1 MRLKP
6 VLWIT
11 CKLPDEVVEPLKAW
25 ADVRQWPTVEV
36 NMPHDKL
43 VEIIKEAEILWTI
56 MDNQV
61 SRELIESA
69 PNLKLICN
77 LAVGYN
83 NIDVAAA
90 KEFGVAVTNTP
101 GVLTDTTADL
111 AFTLMLTTARR
122 IVEASDEL
130 RNGDWTYWGVNQL
143 AGVDIFGAKLGI
155 IGMGRIGEA
164 VAHRAKGFNMD
175 VIYHNRSRKI
185 EAEEQFG
192 FEYRALDD
200 LLSES
205 DFIVVLTPLTP
216 ETKGLIGE
224 RELALMKNSAVLI
237 NVARGGIVQEDAL
250 YNALKNNIIWA
261 AGSDVF
267 EKEPIDLDHPLLTL
281 KNLVALPHIGS
292 ATLRTRKNM
301 MEMNIQ
307 SMISYSKGN
316 PIDHRV
322 V

>member
-175 VIYHNRSRKI
+175 VIYHNRSRKV

-224 RELALMKNSAVLI
+224 RELELMKNSAVLI

-250 YNALKNNIIWA
+250 YNALKNNVIWA

-267 EKEPIDLDHPLLTL
+267 EKEPIDLNHPLLTL
-281 KNLVALPHIGS
+281 KNFVALPHIGS

-322 V
+322 I

>member
-25 ADVRQWPTVEV
+25 TDVRQWPTVEV

-281 KNLVALPHIGS
+281 KNFVALPHIGS

>member
-83 NIDVAAA
+83 NIDVVAA

-175 VIYHNRSRKI
+175 VIYHNRSRKV

-224 RELALMKNSAVLI
+224 REFALMKNSAVLI

-250 YNALKNNIIWA
+250 YNALKNNVIWA

-267 EKEPIDLDHPLLTL
+267 EKEPIDLNHPLLTL
-281 KNLVALPHIGS
+281 KNFVALPHIGS

-322 V
+322 I

>member
-83 NIDVAAA
+83 NIDVVAA

-175 VIYHNRSRKI
+175 VIYHNRSRKV

-250 YNALKNNIIWA
+250 YNALKNNVIWA

-267 EKEPIDLDHPLLTL
+267 EKEPIDLNHPLLTL
-281 KNLVALPHIGS
+281 KNFVALPHIGS

-322 V
+322 I

>member
-36 NMPHDKL
+36 NMPHNKL

-83 NIDVAAA
+83 NIDVVAA

-175 VIYHNRSRKI
+175 VIYHNRSRKV

-250 YNALKNNIIWA
+250 YNALKNNVIWA

-267 EKEPIDLDHPLLTL
+267 EKEPIDLNHPLLTL
-281 KNLVALPHIGS
+281 KNFVALPHIGS

-322 V
+322 I

>member
-83 NIDVAAA
+83 NIDVVAA

-175 VIYHNRSRKI
+175 VIYHNRSRKF

-250 YNALKNNIIWA
+250 YNALKNNVIWA

-267 EKEPIDLDHPLLTL
+267 EKEPIDLNHPLLTL
-281 KNLVALPHIGS
+281 KNFVALPHIGS

-322 V
+322 I

>member
-1 MRLKP
+1 
-6 VLWIT
+6 
-11 CKLPDEVVEPLKAW
+11 
-25 ADVRQWPTVEV
+25 
-36 NMPHDKL
+36 
-43 VEIIKEAEILWTI
+43 
-56 MDNQV
+56 
-61 SRELIESA
+61 
-69 PNLKLICN
+69 
-77 LAVGYN
+77 
-83 NIDVAAA
+83 
-90 KEFGVAVTNTP
+90 
-101 GVLTDTTADL
+101 
-111 AFTLMLTTARR
+111 
-122 IVEASDEL
+122 
-130 RNGDWTYWGVNQL
+130 
-143 AGVDIFGAKLGI
+143 
-155 IGMGRIGEA
+155 
-164 VAHRAKGFNMD
+164 
-175 VIYHNRSRKI
+175 SRKV

-224 RELALMKNSAVLI
+224 REFALMKNSAVLI

-250 YNALKNNIIWA
+250 YNALKNNVIWA

-267 EKEPIDLDHPLLTL
+267 EKEPIDLNHPLLTL
-281 KNLVALPHIGS
+281 KNFVALPHIGS

-322 V
+322 I

>member
-175 VIYHNRSRKI
+175 VIYHNRSRKV

-250 YNALKNNIIWA
+250 YNALKNNVIWA

-267 EKEPIDLDHPLLTL
+267 EKEPIDLNHPLLTL
-281 KNLVALPHIGS
+281 KNFVALPHIGS

-322 V
+322 I

>member
-1 MRLKP
+1 MKP

-83 NIDVAAA
+83 NIDVVAA

-175 VIYHNRSRKI
+175 VIYHNRSRKV

-250 YNALKNNIIWA
+250 YNALKNNVIWA

-267 EKEPIDLDHPLLTL
+267 EKEPIDLNHPLLTL
-281 KNLVALPHIGS
+281 KNFVALPHIGS

-322 V
+322 I

>member
-25 ADVRQWPTVEV
+25 ADVRQWPTVKV

-281 KNLVALPHIGS
+281 KNFVALPHIGS

>member
-83 NIDVAAA
+83 NIDVVAA

-175 VIYHNRSRKI
+175 VIYHNRSRKV

-267 EKEPIDLDHPLLTL
+267 EKEPIDLNHPLLTL
-281 KNLVALPHIGS
+281 KNFVALPHIGS

-322 V
+322 I

>member
-1 MRLKP
+1 MKP

-175 VIYHNRSRKI
+175 VIYHNRSRKV

-250 YNALKNNIIWA
+250 YNALKNNVIWA

-267 EKEPIDLDHPLLTL
+267 EKEPIDLNHPLLTL
-281 KNLVALPHIGS
+281 KNFVALPHIGS

-322 V
+322 I

>member
-267 EKEPIDLDHPLLTL
+267 EKEPIDLNHPLLTL
-281 KNLVALPHIGS
+281 KNFVALPHIGS

>member
-175 VIYHNRSRKI
+175 VIYHNRSRKV

-250 YNALKNNIIWA
+250 YNALKNNVIWA

-267 EKEPIDLDHPLLTL
+267 EKEPIDLNHPLLTL
-281 KNLVALPHIGS
+281 KNFVALPHIGS

>member
-281 KNLVALPHIGS
+281 KNFVALPHIGS

>member
-1 MRLKP
+1 MKP

-175 VIYHNRSRKI
+175 VIYHNRSRKV

-250 YNALKNNIIWA
+250 YNALKSNVIWA

-267 EKEPIDLDHPLLTL
+267 EKEPIDLNHPLLTL
-281 KNLVALPHIGS
+281 KNFVALPHIGS

-322 V
+322 I